1 MEQTLQER
9 LRERLQQLR
18 AERQQVAAQLQALLA
33 QAEQARLMLSAYD
46 GAIGELGRLTEVQ
59 AAPAMVAAD
68 TFDADDVARLKPAM

>member
-9 LRERLQQLR
+9 LRERLQQLQ

-46 GAIGELGRLTEVQ
+46 GAITALRQLAEEPTEPQEGPQ
-59 AAPAMVAAD
+59 AE
-68 TFDADDVARLKPAM
+68 